1 MSDRSERPENAAERS
16 ENTADE
22 EARPIPI
29 DQTGTR
35 SMLPFLAAAG
45 IIALVVVGI
54 VIAGLVSPA
63 EKNVTD
69 SDRLA
74 VAARNL
80 VGALAADDPLN
91 GRIVCAG
98 FDDDR
103 SPVRI
108 ESDDAAP
115 ALEFVRLTDA
125 RVDGDRA
132 TATVTV
138 RLDGNESTSTWNFTR
153 ADDRWVVCDS

>member
-1 MSDRSERPENAAERS
+1 MSERSERPESAAERS
-16 ENTADE
+16 EHTAGADE
-22 EARPIPI
+22 QPIPI

-45 IIALVVVGI
+45 IIALVVLGI

-80 VGALAADDPLN
+80 VGALAADDPL
-91 GRIVCAG
+91 GDRIVCAG
-98 FDDDR
+98 FDNDR

-108 ESDDAAP
+108 ESEDAAP

-138 RLDGNESTSTWNFTR
+138 RLDGTENTSTWNFTR
-153 ADDRWVVCDS
+153 GGNGWVVCDR